1 MYYSVTNSVKET
13 LTTDKNAYDLNE
25 SASLR
30 LTKYVR
36 FDENIKKTEID
47 AVVKCHNDY
56 VEEQEYFETKSSE
69 LLYMTL
75 QGRLIVNQAGGVL
88 ENAGLC
94 LHRNLSYPYIPGS
107 AVKGCARH
115 YAWETWNNMDDSE
128 EKEKTARLIA
138 LTFGYPTNDKKLDF
152 YLANISP
159 SDFGENGK
167 YKSFSGSIA
176 FMYAAP
182 YGKAKLV
189 TDILT
194 CHHPDYYAGKP
205 EYLLKSD
212 GKALDNEQ
220 PIPLPFPTVES
231 GSTFVFQ
238 LIPLKNSKDSLD
250 FAKQMLKE
258 ALEINGIGAKT
269 SAGYG
274 WFTEN
279 ETIMNKLKKEKSEKL
294 AIELAEQKD
303 QKERTENPVQFFL
316 EKLTAMESQT
326 LSGFAKSIA
335 DKNEDKKKA
344 FHQFLNTKPGRDA
357 KKRWKKKNW
366 FKLEEM
372 NQVFNAIGL
381 ESIQ

>member
-1 MYYSVTNSVKET
+1 MLTNRK
-13 LTTDKNAYDLNE
+13 DYDLNE

-30 LTKYVR
+30 LGKYVR
-36 FDENIKKTEID
+36 FDKKIKRDEID
-47 AVVKCHNDY
+47 AVVDCHNTY
-56 VEEQEYFETKSSE
+56 IEEQEFFETDSSE

-75 QGRLIVNQAGGVL
+75 EGRLIVNQAGGVL

-115 YAWETWNNMDDSE
+115 YAWEQWKNLEDSE
-128 EKEKTARLIA
+128 EKKEIARLIA
-138 LTFGYPTNDKKLDF
+138 LTFGYPTNEKRLDF
-152 YLANISP
+152 YLAEIFP
-159 SDFGENGK
+159 TDFGENGK
-167 YKSFSGSIA
+167 YKSFSGSVA
-176 FMYAAP
+176 FMNATP
-182 YGKAKLV
+182 YRKATLV

-194 CHHPDYYAGKP
+194 CHHHDYYNGKLTAAIDSEDP
-205 EYLLKSD
+205 V
-212 GKALDNEQ
+212 
-220 PIPLPFPTVES
+220 PLPFPTVEK

-238 LIPLKNSKDSLD
+238 IIPLKNDGKTTE
-250 FAKQMLKE
+250 FAKKMLKE

-279 ETIMNKLKKEKSEKL
+279 SSIADKLEKEKAEERAQKQAERDTEI
-294 AIELAEQKD
+294 AIK
-303 QKERTENPVQFFL
+303 TNPVQFYL
-316 EKLTAMESQT
+316 EKITDMEDQT

-335 DKNEDKKKA
+335 EKNDDEKKA

-357 KKRWKKKNW
+357 QKRWKKKNW

-372 NQVFNAIGL
+372 NQVFNAIDL
-381 ESIQ
+381 ENIQ